1 MNSSTAG
8 ARIRVSISASSAIR
22 RAGLESIIANSTT
35 TKLVGSMYGLDT
47 LSRHLRQFETDVLLA
62 DCDRADL
69 MLVARSP
76 ELDDERGAVNIV
88 ALVDEPE
95 SAWVIRALRT
105 SVKAILTRS
114 APAEDI
120 LCAIQSAFSGLIVLE
135 PSVTE
140 NLLRRLRPVLDD
152 PGPVFSEALTT
163 REIQILQ
170 MLAEGVSNKAIA
182 ARLRISE
189 HTVKFHISSVLS
201 KMGAISR
208 TEAVTRGIRNGLI
221 VI

>member
-8 ARIRVSISASSAIR
+8 ARIRVSISATSAIR

-35 TKLVGSMYGLDT
+35 TKLVGSMYGLDN

-62 DCDRADL
+62 DLDRADL
-69 MLVARSP
+69 NLVTRSP

-95 SAWVIRALRT
+95 SAWVIRALRAG
-105 SVKAILTRS
+105 VKAILTRS

-120 LCAIQSAFSGLIVLE
+120 LYAIQSAFSGLIVLE
-135 PSVTE
+135 PVVTE

-152 PGPVFSEALTT
+152 VGPVFSEALTT

-182 ARLRISE
+182 ARLKISE

>member
-8 ARIRVSISASSAIR
+8 ARIRVSISATSAIR

-35 TKLVGSMYGLDT
+35 TKLVGSMYGLDN
-47 LSRHLRQFETDVLLA
+47 LSRHLRQFDTDVLLA
-62 DCDRADL
+62 DLDRADL
-69 MLVARSP
+69 TLVTRSP

-95 SAWVIRALRT
+95 SAWVIRALRAG
-105 SVKAILTRS
+105 VKAILSRS

-120 LCAIQSAFSGLIVLE
+120 LYAIQSAFSGLIVLE
-135 PSVTE
+135 PVVTE

-152 PGPVFSEALTT
+152 VGPAFSEALTT

-182 ARLRISE
+182 ARLKISE